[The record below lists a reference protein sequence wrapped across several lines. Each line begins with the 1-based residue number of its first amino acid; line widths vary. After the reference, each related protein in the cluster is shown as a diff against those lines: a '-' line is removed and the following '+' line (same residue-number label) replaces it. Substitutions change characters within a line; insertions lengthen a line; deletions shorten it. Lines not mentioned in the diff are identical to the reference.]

1 MRYQYFPGCSLKS
14 SGRAY
19 EESLLAVFRALD
31 VPIEELDDWNCCGA
45 TAYMSVDEVQ
55 AFALAARNLALAEKA
70 SAESPAELLAPCA
83 ACYLVLLKT
92 QRYLAEHGDLHL
104 KVTAGLRAV
113 GLTYSGRVRVRHP
126 LDVLVNDI
134 GLERIARRVTQPL
147 KGMKVACY
155 YGCQVV
161 RPFATFD
168 SIHNPTT
175 MDRLVKA
182 LGATPVDWP
191 LKTRCCGGTLIGHD
205 PRGGPP
211 PEPHPAQGGQ
221 AARRGHDGHRLP
233 ALPVQPGVLPG
244 PDQPAV
250 RRDVRL
256 PVLYLT
262 QLMGLAFGIWA
273 TGTGPPAAVRT
284 PGPDAGRPEGGG
296 RPMSELTTN
305 GAPRIG
311 FYVCHCGTNIA
322 GTVDVKRWRT
332 TSASCPTSSSP
343 GSTSTCAPTRGR
355 S

>member
-19 EESLLAVFRALD
+19 EESLLAVLRALD

-45 TAYMSVDEVQ
+45 TAYMAVDEVQ

-126 LDVLVNDI
+126 LDILVNDL
-134 GLERIARRVTQPL
+134 GVERIARRVTQPL

-155 YGCQVV
+155 YGCQVL

-175 MDRLVKA
+175 MDRIVKA

-191 LKTRCCGGTLIGHD
+191 LKTRCCGGTLMGTI
-205 PRGGPP
+205 
-211 PEPHPAQGGQ
+211 PETGLRLNRILLKEAK
-221 AARRGHDGHRLP
+221 RRGADTMITVCPLCQFN
-233 ALPVQPGVLPG
+233 LECYQ
-244 PDQPAV
+244 DQISRKFGETV
-250 RRDVRL
+250 TL

-262 QLMGLAFGIWA
+262 QLMGMAFGL
-273 TGTGPPAAVRT
+273 GDRELGLQRLFVPPARIPA
-284 PGPDAGRPEGGG
+284 APEG
-296 RPMSELTTN
+296 R
-305 GAPRIG
+305 AAH
-311 FYVCHCGTNIA
+311 V
-322 GTVDVKRWRT
+322 
-332 TSASCPTSSSP
+332 
-343 GSTSTCAPTRGR
+343 
-355 S
+355 